1 VEVDREFYATGDFVS
16 DRWNVYLKG
25 SGFNGG
31 DEGRVE
37 LRTGY
42 TEFEFDKKRRKIK
55 KMQSFQTDFITKRG
69 ENAIKFH
76 EILNA
81 TVSAPDAA
89 SRIQAISQ
97 FVSIVDENYN
107 IQNSDG
113 QIYDLKRLR
122 DLFGSAADANPM
134 LDSFLRSYFSS
145 ELFTQVE
152 YGDAV
157 YVIWHNRQGYEHPL

>member
-1 VEVDREFYATGDFVS
+1 M
-16 DRWNVYLKG
+16 YLKG

-134 LDSFLRSYFSS
+134 LDTFLRSYFSS

-157 YVIWHNRQGYEHPL
+157 YVVWHNRQGYEHSLQH